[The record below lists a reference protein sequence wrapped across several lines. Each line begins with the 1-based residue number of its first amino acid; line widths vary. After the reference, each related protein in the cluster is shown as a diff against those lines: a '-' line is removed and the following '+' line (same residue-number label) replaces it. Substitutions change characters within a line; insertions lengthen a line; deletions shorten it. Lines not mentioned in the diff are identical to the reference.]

1 MKTIHLHIGLP
12 KTATTLIQNTM
23 FACPEILRKYGIQYL
38 QSGTDKFGDRGHHIL
53 VVGNLGKRGQAIRPR
68 TTPEEIE
75 EAWPLALAEIDASD
89 NKHFFISS
97 ELFSFGVIDPDDITN
112 IRTTLK
118 GYKVNVILVLRDV
131 ADFVDS
137 VYAQRLKGG
146 FDGSVE
152 EFVARNWDNL
162 HWRNMTQKWS
172 RIFGRSNVK
181 VLDFNALKAGNL
193 VDNFVQRVFGLTFDA
208 ETFPRETMNPALPYY
223 AAEIV
228 REVNASQIATKQKIA
243 FRIHMRDFFNTHGS
257 EGTFRKAKF
266 LSPDSSTILRHYCQW
281 PAVDK

>member
-23 FACPEILRKYGIQYL
+23 FAFPEILRKYGIQYL
-38 QSGTDKFGDRGHHIL
+38 QSGTDKFGARGHHML
-53 VVGNLGKRGQAIRPR
+53 VFATLGKCPAIRPR

-89 NKHFFISS
+89 NQHFFISS
-97 ELFSFGVIDPDDITN
+97 ENFSVGVIDPDDITN
-112 IRTTLK
+112 IRNALK

-152 EFVARNWDNL
+152 ELVARTWDKL
-162 HWRNMTQKWS
+162 HWRNMTQNWS

-181 VLDFNALKAGNL
+181 VLDFNALKTGNL

-228 REVNASQIATKQKIA
+228 REVNASQIATKQKNA
-243 FRIHMRDFFNTHGS
+243 FRIHMRDFFSTHGS
-257 EGTFRKAKF
+257 EGTFRKAQF
-266 LSPDSSTILRHYCQW
+266 LSPDSRAILRHYCQW
-281 PAVDK
+281 PTVDK